1 MEFLEEHD
9 NLRRKY
15 SKEDTMKERTDKL
28 NKNMSNY
35 NNDGSCI
42 NNTRVEL
49 TPNANRKNSDFL
61 IHELQNNMNSMIL
74 DKNNSGV
81 LFLGIC
87 GGQSSGKSLIS
98 LYIKK
103 HIKNC
108 ILISEKDFFI
118 GNTDRRKSLD
128 DHKNNKFT
136 ELNKQDESE
145 DFPNSRKHRLID
157 TNNIKNFDIDG
168 LKKVIASIKEGKQ
181 TKVQG
186 WDKDKNCM

>member
-1 MEFLEEHD
+1 
-9 NLRRKY
+9 
-15 SKEDTMKERTDKL
+15 
-28 NKNMSNY
+28 
-35 NNDGSCI
+35 
-42 NNTRVEL
+42 
-49 TPNANRKNSDFL
+49 
-61 IHELQNNMNSMIL
+61 MNSMIS

-81 LFLGIC
+81 LFIGIC

-118 GNTDRRKSLD
+118 GNTADRRKSEEN
-128 DHKNNKFT
+128 KGKFT
-136 ELNKQDESE
+136 DLNKQDEGE
-145 DFPNSRKHRLID
+145 DFPIARKQRLID

-168 LKKVIASIKEGKQ
+168 MKKVIASIKEGKQ

>member
-15 SKEDTMKERTDKL
+15 SKEDSMKERTDKL

-35 NNDGSCI
+35 NKDGSSV

-61 IHELQNNMNSMIL
+61 IHELQNNMNSMIS

-81 LFLGIC
+81 LFIGIC

-118 GNTDRRKSLD
+118 GNTADRRKSEEN
-128 DHKNNKFT
+128 KGKFT
-136 ELNKQDESE
+136 DLNKQDEGE
-145 DFPNSRKHRLID
+145 DFPIARKQRLID

-168 LKKVIASIKEGKQ
+168 MKKVIDSIKEGKQ

>member
-15 SKEDTMKERTDKL
+15 SKEDSMKERTDKL

-35 NNDGSCI
+35 NKDGSSV
-42 NNTRVEL
+42 NNTKVEL

-61 IHELQNNMNSMIL
+61 IHELQNNLNSMIS

-118 GNTDRRKSLD
+118 GNTADRRKSEEN
-128 DHKNNKFT
+128 KGKFT
-136 ELNKQDESE
+136 DLNKQDESE
-145 DFPNSRKHRLID
+145 DFPIARKQRLID

-168 LKKVIASIKEGKQ
+168 MKKVIASIKEGKQ